1 MLQNRKDTGKDK
13 NYGACLSHTVGR
25 RCVFIFCVV
34 RVSHEH
40 QVLRPIYLQMLE
52 TSGLDQIGGITKKGS
67 AAGLVFMSCSQD
79 TK

>member
-1 MLQNRKDTGKDK
+1 M
-13 NYGACLSHTVGR
+13 
-25 RCVFIFCVV
+25 CVYIICVV
-34 RVSHEH
+34 RVGHEH